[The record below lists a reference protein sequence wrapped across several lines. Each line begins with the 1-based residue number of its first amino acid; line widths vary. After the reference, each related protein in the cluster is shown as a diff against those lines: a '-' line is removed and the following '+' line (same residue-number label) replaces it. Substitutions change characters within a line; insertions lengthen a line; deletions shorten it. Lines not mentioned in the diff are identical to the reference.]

1 MKLQTCLTHLTVLRL
16 QCRLRS
22 LCFGLLLLTI
32 INYLTKRAESSQSV
46 FKRYHDKS
54 LRDYSRAVNVYNKL
68 IMQWWCL
75 KEALCASCAG
85 SRGSFRLTCCSCYP
99 PLLSSLW
106 LGSDPLL
113 EYYRARHVHRV
124 LIWLN
129 TIHLGLPFEQK
140 HNIIWHNADLRVDWR
155 WSTYRRGNPAGSQ
168 QLTLSFTA
176 AQVHHSTVN

>member
-75 KEALCASCAG
+75 KEALRASCAG

-99 PLLSSLW
+99 PLLSS
-106 LGSDPLL
+106 PLL
-113 EYYRARHVHRV
+113 SVARFWSSAGV
-124 LIWLN
+124 LQSPARSPCANMI
-129 TIHLGLPFEQK
+129 K
-140 HNIIWHNADLRVDWR
+140 HNSFRIALWTEAQYNL
-155 WSTYRRGNPAGSQ
+155 TQRRSKGR
-168 QLTLSFTA
+168 LEIKYL
-176 AQVHHSTVN
+176 

>member
-68 IMQWWCL
+68 IML
-75 KEALCASCAG
+75 SAMFKGGSLCFLCRIQGQLQINLLLLLS
-85 SRGSFRLTCCSCYP
+85 ST
-99 PLLSSLW
+99 PLLSV
-106 LGSDPLL
+106 
-113 EYYRARHVHRV
+113 ARFWSSAGV
-124 LIWLN
+124 LQSPVRSPCANMI
-129 TIHLGLPFEQK
+129 K
-140 HNIIWHNADLRVDWR
+140 HNSFRIALWTEAQYN
-155 WSTYRRGNPAGSQ
+155 
-168 QLTLSFTA
+168 LTQCRSKSRLEIKYL
-176 AQVHHSTVN
+176 

>member
-75 KEALCASCAG
+75 KEALCASCRIQG
-85 SRGSFRLTCCSCYP
+85 QLQINLLLLLSST
-99 PLLSSLW
+99 PLLSV
-106 LGSDPLL
+106 
-113 EYYRARHVHRV
+113 ARFWSSAGV
-124 LIWLN
+124 LQSPARSPCANMI
-129 TIHLGLPFEQK
+129 K
-140 HNIIWHNADLRVDWR
+140 HNSFRVALW
-155 WSTYRRGNPAGSQ
+155 TEAQYNLTQRRSKGR
-168 QLTLSFTA
+168 LEIKYL
-176 AQVHHSTVN
+176 

>member
-54 LRDYSRAVNVYNKL
+54 LRDYSRAVNVYNTL

-75 KEALCASCAG
+75 KEALRASCRIQG
-85 SRGSFRLTCCSCYP
+85 QLQINLLLLLSSS
-99 PLLSSLW
+99 PLLSV
-106 LGSDPLL
+106 
-113 EYYRARHVHRV
+113 ARFWSSAGV
-124 LIWLN
+124 LQSPARSPCANMI
-129 TIHLGLPFEQK
+129 K
-140 HNIIWHNADLRVDWR
+140 HNSFRVALW
-155 WSTYRRGNPAGSQ
+155 TEAQYNLTQRRSKGR
-168 QLTLSFTA
+168 LEIKYL
-176 AQVHHSTVN
+176 

>member
-54 LRDYSRAVNVYNKL
+54 LRDCSRAVNVYNKL
-68 IMQWWCL
+68 IML
-75 KEALCASCAG
+75 SAMFKGG
-85 SRGSFRLTCCSCYP
+85 SPCFLQDPGGSFRLTCCSCYP

-155 WSTYRRGNPAGSQ
+155 
-168 QLTLSFTA
+168 
-176 AQVHHSTVN
+176 

>member
-16 QCRLRS
+16 QRRLRS

-75 KEALCASCAG
+75 KEALRASCAG

-113 EYYRARHVHRV
+113 EYYRAQHVHRV

-155 WSTYRRGNPAGSQ
+155 
-168 QLTLSFTA
+168 
-176 AQVHHSTVN
+176 